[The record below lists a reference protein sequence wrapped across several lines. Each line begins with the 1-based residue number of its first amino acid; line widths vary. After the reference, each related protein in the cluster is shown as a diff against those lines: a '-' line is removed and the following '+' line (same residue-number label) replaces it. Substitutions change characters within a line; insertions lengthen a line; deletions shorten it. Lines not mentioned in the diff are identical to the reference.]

1 MTQHTNA
8 TSCQKRVRTVGYTT
22 VAEVQVTSN
31 KTCSYTL
38 LLPASKE
45 VAEVHVHF
53 SQAAAE
59 VQVVNDRL
67 RHTLCG
73 CRGPSEYGVQT
84 EKTGWENPHFG
95 HLVALHCP

>member
-22 VAEVQVTSN
+22 VAEVQVTSS

-45 VAEVHVHF
+45 VAKYIYTT
-53 SQAAAE
+53 
-59 VQVVNDRL
+59 L
-67 RHTLCG
+67 RQLL
-73 CRGPSEYGVQT
+73 RYE
-84 EKTGWENPHFG
+84 
-95 HLVALHCP
+95 